1 MKKDDEEPRKQKWN
15 NTECYKH
22 IRYLCKH
29 SNEGLILLM
38 LGTRMKERGKRTLSF
53 AKSAD
58 KFCCKTRNNGPKVIH
73 KIQIKPMVR

>member
-1 MKKDDEEPRKQKWN
+1 MMKKREKEMEHK
-15 NTECYKH
+15 Y

-38 LGTRMKERGKRTLSF
+38 LGTRMQERAKRPISF

-58 KFCCKTRNNGPKVIH
+58 KFCCGTRNNGPKVIH
-73 KIQIKPMVR
+73 KIQIRPMVR